1 MATQYG
7 SVIKIVRYVTADG
20 EDRFDAWLRLQSAE
34 IRARVQTRLDRVEL
48 GNFGDHRGVGQ
59 GVFELRV
66 DRGPGYRIYYG
77 RDGDDLV
84 ILLAGG
90 TKKRQT
96 RDIET
101 AHTLWK
107 AYRQEKR
114 HARQGP

>member
-1 MATQYG
+1 MDDAIEKTQAT
-7 SVIKIVRYVTADG
+7 I
-20 EDRFDAWLRLQSAE
+20 L
-34 IRARVQTRLDRVEL
+34 
-48 GNFGDHRGVGQ
+48 GDHRGVGQ
-59 GVFELRV
+59 GVFELRI

-77 RDGDDLV
+77 REGDDLV
-84 ILLAGG
+84 ILLVGG

-101 AHTLWK
+101 AHALWK